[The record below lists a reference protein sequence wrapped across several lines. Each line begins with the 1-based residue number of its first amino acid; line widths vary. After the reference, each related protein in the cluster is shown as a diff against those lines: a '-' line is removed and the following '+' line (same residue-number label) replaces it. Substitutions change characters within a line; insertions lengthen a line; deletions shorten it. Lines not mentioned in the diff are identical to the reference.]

1 MTEKNLENNYQI
13 ETPFSELNAI
23 KILQTQVPEQWISN
37 LKKGGSNFSYVSGDV
52 VIRMLN
58 KAFRNRWSFEVVE
71 TREVQGQ
78 DKVDKSGK
86 VYPQGKI
93 IQVLGRLTVPG
104 WGTREQWGAQPLLG
118 GSDVQ
123 EHAFKSATTDAM
135 KKCASMFG
143 VALDLYGTQG
153 KEHLL
158 IDPRDYLLQDERQ
171 LDNLKESILKQIDEA
186 KANVESKKEAPLRSE
201 PNEIE
206 LKTMTDTE
214 APEEVQVEPTIEV
227 HSEVSVAKQ
236 VATAPAEE
244 SVTPEPAP
252 SPVSPEIKPNN
263 APLVWKTE
271 DIEDMRWL
279 MASLNLQKNTD
290 LDPYVQ
296 EFTRLPEAS
305 IAKHITPINARDF
318 ITYMKQNHLNK

>member
-1 MTEKNLENNYQI
+1 MTETNLENNYQI

-78 DKVDKSGK
+78 DKIDKSGK

-118 GSDVQ
+118 GNDVQ

-158 IDPRDYLLQDERQ
+158 IDPKDYLLQDERQ
-171 LDNLKESILKQIDEA
+171 LDNLKESILKQIEEA
-186 KANVESKKEAPLRSE
+186 KANIESQKEAPLRSE

-206 LKTMTDTE
+206 LKAMADTE
-214 APEEVQVEPTIEV
+214 EVKQEVSEEIQVEPTVEV
-227 HSEVSVAKQ
+227 QPEVAVAEP
-236 VATAPAEE
+236 VEE
-244 SVTPEPAP
+244 TPVPEPAP

-279 MASLNLQKNTD
+279 MASLNLQKNTE